1 MVRLLTW
8 LPCARPGA
16 IFAMP
21 QDKALILVADDQP
34 ENLFILE
41 ELLHD
46 SYRVQAF
53 SDGRQVLAFL
63 QEGNRPD
70 LMLLDVVMPGADG
83 FDVCRR
89 VKANPA
95 TKDIPVIFIT
105 SLESDMDEE
114 YGLSLGAEDFVHK
127 PFSPAVV
134 MARVRNHL
142 ALARANRELRGRNED
157 LERLVEERT
166 REIVRR
172 GQQII
177 ASQGATI
184 GAFCALAEVRDGETG
199 NHIHRTQHYMGVLA
213 NKLSGHPRFSAF
225 LDEET
230 IQLMFKCAPLHDIG
244 KVAIPDSI
252 LQKPGRFTP
261 EEWAIMQRH
270 SQYGRDAIARAA
282 EELHGE
288 EGSFLRHAMEIA
300 WGHHERWD
308 GSGYPRR
315 LAGDAIPISARL
327 MALADVYD
335 ALISRRVYKR
345 PFSHDEAV
353 AMIAAGRA
361 SHFDPDMVDA
371 FLDIQEDFLAISQ
384 RYADA

>member
-1 MVRLLTW
+1 VVRLLTW

>member
-1 MVRLLTW
+1 MTED
-8 LPCARPGA
+8 RP
-16 IFAMP
+16 
-21 QDKALILVADDQP
+21 LIVIADDQP

-46 SYRVQAF
+46 SYRVQALD
-53 SDGRQVLAFL
+53 DGRQVLAFM
-63 QEGNRPD
+63 QAGNRPD
-70 LMLLDVVMPGADG
+70 LLLLDVVMPGADG
-83 FDVCRR
+83 FEVCRR
-89 VKANPA
+89 VKADPA
-95 TKDIPVIFIT
+95 TRDIPVIFIT
-105 SLESDMDEE
+105 SLESDTDEE

-142 ALARANRELRGRNED
+142 ALAHANRELRGKNED

-177 ASQGATI
+177 AAQGATI

-199 NHIHRTQHYMGVLA
+199 NHIRRTQHYMGILA
-213 NKLSGHPRFSAF
+213 DKLRTHPRFSSF

-270 SQYGRDAIARAA
+270 AQYGRDAIARAA
-282 EELHGE
+282 DELHGE
-288 EGSFLRHAMEIA
+288 EGAFLRHAMEIA
-300 WGHHERWD
+300 SGHHERWD
-308 GSGYPRR
+308 GSGYPLG
-315 LAGDAIPISARL
+315 LAGEAIPISARL
-327 MALADVYD
+327 MAVADVYD

-345 PFSHDEAV
+345 PFSHEEAV

-361 SHFDPDMVDA
+361 SHFDPDIVDA
-371 FLDIQEDFLAISQ
+371 FLEVQEVFHAIAS
-384 RYADA
+384 RYSDA

>member
-1 MVRLLTW
+1 MTEE
-8 LPCARPGA
+8 
-16 IFAMP
+16 
-21 QDKALILVADDQP
+21 KALILVADDQP

-46 SYRVQAF
+46 SYRVQTF

-63 QEGNRPD
+63 QAGQRPD

-83 FDVCRR
+83 FEVCRR

-105 SLESDMDEE
+105 SLESDTDEE

-142 ALARANRELRGRNED
+142 ALARANRELRSRNED

-184 GAFCALAEVRDGETG
+184 GAFCALAEARDGETG
-199 NHIHRTQHYMGVLA
+199 NHIRRTQHYMGVLA
-213 NKLSGHPRFSAF
+213 GKLSSHPRFSAF

-230 IQLMFKCAPLHDIG
+230 IQWMFKCAPLHDIG

-261 EEWAIMQRH
+261 EEWVIMQRH
-270 SQYGRDAIARAA
+270 AQYGRDAIARAA

-288 EGSFLRHAMEIA
+288 EGAFLRHAMEIA

-327 MALADVYD
+327 MAIADVYD

-371 FLDIQEDFLAISQ
+371 FLDIQENFLAISQ
-384 RYADA
+384 RYSDG